1 VFFTTFVKEKFW
13 YIVLVLAVA
22 YFVVLIRND
31 MVRNSS
37 LDKEK
42 AAIIKSLDAEKAKQA
57 ALKNELRVLNRDS
70 HIEMLAREKLG
81 VVQKGEKAYKVI
93 IK

>member
-1 VFFTTFVKEKFW
+1 MFFTTFVREKFW

-31 MVRNSS
+31 IVRNSS

-57 ALKNELRVLNRDS
+57 ALKNELRILNSDS

-81 VVQKGEKAYKVI
+81 VVHKGEKAYKVI

>member
-57 ALKNELRVLNRDS
+57 ALKNELRILNRDS

>member
-1 VFFTTFVKEKFW
+1 MFFTTFVKEKFW

>member
-1 VFFTTFVKEKFW
+1 MFFTTFVKEKFW

-57 ALKNELRVLNRDS
+57 ALKNELRILNRDS

>member
-1 VFFTTFVKEKFW
+1 
-13 YIVLVLAVA
+13 
-22 YFVVLIRND
+22 